1 MQEARTTESKRGIS
15 SATQITFSTPAWLI
29 LLVLYLG
36 IQFSGI
42 SFRLVFVVFVVIAL
56 ICLTGMVDTLR
67 LVKEA
72 GSAVSARK

>member
-1 MQEARTTESKRGIS
+1 MQEARTTESKRRIS
-15 SATQITFSTPAWLI
+15 SATQITFSTSVWLI

-42 SFRLVFVVFVVIAL
+42 SFRLVFVVIAL
-56 ICLTGMVDTLR
+56 ICLTGMVETLR

>member
-1 MQEARTTESKRGIS
+1 MQEARTTESKRRIS
-15 SATQITFSTPAWLI
+15 SATQITFSTPVWLI
-29 LLVLYLG
+29 LLVLSLG

-42 SFRLVFVVFVVIAL
+42 SIRLVFVVIAL
-56 ICLTGMVDTLR
+56 ICLTGMVETLR

>member
-15 SATQITFSTPAWLI
+15 SATQITFSTPVWLI
-29 LLVLYLG
+29 LQVLYLG

-42 SFRLVFVVFVVIAL
+42 SFRLVFVVIAL
-56 ICLTGMVDTLR
+56 ICLTGMVETLR

-72 GSAVSARK
+72 GSPVSARK

>member
-1 MQEARTTESKRGIS
+1 MQEARTTESKRRIS
-15 SATQITFSTPAWLI
+15 SATQITFSTPVWLI

-42 SFRLVFVVFVVIAL
+42 SFRLVFVVIAI
-56 ICLTGMVDTLR
+56 ICLTGMVETLR

>member
-1 MQEARTTESKRGIS
+1 MQETRTTESKRGIS
-15 SATQITFSTPAWLI
+15 SATQITFSTPVWLI

-36 IQFSGI
+36 IQFSDI
-42 SFRLVFVVFVVIAL
+42 SFRLVFVVIAL
-56 ICLTGMVDTLR
+56 ICLTGMVETLR